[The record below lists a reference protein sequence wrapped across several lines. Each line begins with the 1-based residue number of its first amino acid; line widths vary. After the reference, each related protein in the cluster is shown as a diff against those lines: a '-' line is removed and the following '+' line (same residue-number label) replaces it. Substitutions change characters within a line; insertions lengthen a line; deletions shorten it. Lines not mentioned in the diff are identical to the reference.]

1 MRGKKPNHIAL
12 KQLSIRLDLDVYDYI
27 DKNYPSKIQA
37 TIRAVLRD
45 FVNSN
50 GERNDNTNSK

>member
-1 MRGKKPNHIAL
+1 MRGKKPNHVAL
-12 KQLSIRLDLDVYDYI
+12 KQLSIRLDADVYDYI
-27 DKNYPSKIQA
+27 AKHYPSKIQA

-50 GERNDNTNSK
+50 GERNENAS

>member
-1 MRGKKPNHIAL
+1 MRGKKPNHISL

-27 DKNYPSKIQA
+27 AKHYPSKIQA

-50 GERNDNTNSK
+50 GERNDNASE